1 MNEEALRKAKFQQR
15 LNQAAFALAVTA
27 LFSLTIFPV
36 IMPAAVG
43 SLALIF
49 AEIAKGGRDQVLPAA
64 RKTVIMGSLA
74 IGISI
79 GLLIFTAITFVRVL
93 HDPALQQEMS
103 EVLYRMYGLTFEEFM
118 QRLGWDLPLN

>member
-15 LNQAAFALAVTA
+15 MNQAAFALAVTA
-27 LFSLTIFPV
+27 LFSITLFPI

-64 RKTVIMGSLA
+64 RKTVIMGSIA
-74 IGISI
+74 IGIST
-79 GLLIFTAITFVRVL
+79 GLLIICVVTFVRVL
-93 HDPALQQEMS
+93 HDPAMRQELSDLM
-103 EVLYRMYGLTFEEFM
+103 YRMYGFTFEEFI
-118 QRLGWDLPLN
+118 RNLGWDIQFQ